1 MNSFLYS
8 RCNLVPRRVRHAQIE
23 HRSAQSCNSAETER
37 RVHEGTGLPVVVLG
51 QLFGLGQGRLDLRRK
66 EVGFSDGV

>member
-23 HRSAQSCNSAETER
+23 HRSAKVVMRPMER
-37 RVHEGTGLPVVVLG
+37 RVHEGTSLPVVVLG

-66 EVGFSDGV
+66 EMGFSDGV